1 MVSRD
6 IKVRMA
12 EYTLRLGEVVRE
24 EFGQEMLEK
33 LIRRAAKKSA
43 EQKAEDL
50 LQIPS
55 YKRHG
60 ATADRLRRMLI
71 AFNGKHV
78 RVSDNGTTIKVEN
91 PECPCLPPFV
101 EQAEQFG
108 FEPEEVRKMAC
119 MLCMPCYS
127 KGAQFAGVGFGGK
140 LTDKGCWMS
149 FTAKC

>member
-1 MVSRD
+1 MAD
-6 IKVRMA
+6 GNIKVRMA

-24 EFGQEMLEK
+24 EFGQEKLEE

-43 EQKAEDL
+43 EQKAKDL
-50 LQIPS
+50 IQIPLH
-55 YKRHG
+55 KRHG
-60 ATADRLRRMLI
+60 AIADRLRKMLI

-78 RVSDNGTTIKVEN
+78 RVSDNGTSIKIEN

-101 EQAEQFG
+101 GQAEQFG

-127 KGAQFAGVGFGGK
+127 KGAQFSGVVFGGK
-140 LTDKGCWMS
+140 LTDKGCRMS